1 MFLDNIHKVD
11 LIKGKVYKDQ
21 EYPWGNSNF
30 SDTRVQIKSTT
41 FLNIYLRCDM
51 EENKQKEAGIGP
63 CATKKIGILV
73 SSVLILR
80 DVAVV
85 VGIDV
90 VLLVVALLTVQ
101 MRKCETV
108 LQSLVSVPF
117 RMDSPLIGDQVQ
129 EV

>member
-1 MFLDNIHKVD
+1 
-11 LIKGKVYKDQ
+11 
-21 EYPWGNSNF
+21 
-30 SDTRVQIKSTT
+30 
-41 FLNIYLRCDM
+41 M

-90 VLLVVALLTVQ
+90 VLLVVALLTGFTVQ

>member
-1 MFLDNIHKVD
+1 MRKFKFQWHT
-11 LIKGKVYKDQ
+11 G
-21 EYPWGNSNF
+21 SNQKHNF
-30 SDTRVQIKSTT
+30 FKYI
-41 FLNIYLRCDM
+41 FELRCDM
-51 EENKQKEAGIGP
+51 EENKHKEAGIGP